1 MKVWKLK
8 QRIGADDHDE
18 DSEPDFSRREQ
29 RGLTEVRLWILSD
42 LHVELTRGWDLPS
55 GDARPLFD
63 VLVVAGD
70 LIPRAERGVKWLQER
85 VPDKPIIYIPGNHE
99 AYGTDIDRTVEKAKA
114 AAAGTN
120 IHVLQHDSLRIGNV
134 TFAGATLWTDFDLFG
149 DQHRAM
155 MVAAQRMND
164 FRKIRINRY
173 HDRFRPGHALARHLQ
188 ARAFLEAEMRKP
200 RGGPLVV
207 VTHHAPIPSRARRL
221 GPYDP
226 GARLS
231 DEEVLTAAY
240 RSALGLLMWPEPG
253 ANGRPQLRPAD
264 LWIYGHTHES
274 EDTVIGATRVV
285 SNAKGYGPWLPRQR
299 TWDNPRF
306 NPNFVIET

>member
-1 MKVWKLK
+1 M
-8 QRIGADDHDE
+8 
-18 DSEPDFSRREQ
+18 
-29 RGLTEVRLWILSD
+29 RLWILSD
-42 LHVELTRGWDLPS
+42 LHVELTRGWDLPAD
-55 GDARPLFD
+55 DARPQFD

-70 LIPRAERGVKWLQER
+70 LIPRAERGVKWLLER
-85 VPDKPIIYIPGNHE
+85 VPDKPVIYISGNHE
-99 AYGTDIDRTVEKAKA
+99 AYGADIDRTVEKAKA

-120 IHVLQHDSLRIGNV
+120 IHVLQHDSLRIDNV
-134 TFAGATLWTDFDLFG
+134 TFAGATLWTDFNLFG

-155 MVAAQRMND
+155 VVASEQMND

-173 HDRFRPGHALARHLQ
+173 LERFRPRHALARHLQ
-188 ARAFLEAEMRKP
+188 ARTFLEAEMRKP

-207 VTHHAPIPSRARRL
+207 VTHHAPIPNRARRL
-221 GPYDP
+221 SSYDP
-226 GARLS
+226 GARLF

-240 RSALGLLMWPEPG
+240 RSALTSLMWPDRV
-253 ANGRPQLRPAD
+253 ANDRPELRPAE

-285 SNAKGYGPWLPRQR
+285 SNAKGYGPWLPQQR

-306 NPNFVIET
+306 DPNFVIET